1 MNRRIAI
8 LTAAL
13 ALGYGCATYQPPER
27 PMAFMVP
34 TLTRGGNLEN
44 LHRLR
49 VSPEILRS
57 HLEEQ
62 QFWEPLRKAGLEESE
77 LETVSRGLRLRG
89 YAELDARRTASPLQW
104 VMFFG
109 SAPDELT
116 VIGGYGPEGTDRT
129 ARKVWKVE

>member
-1 MNRRIAI
+1 M
-8 LTAAL
+8 LMC
-13 ALGYGCATYQPPER
+13 GCATYQPPER
-27 PMAFMVP
+27 PVAFMVP
-34 TLTRGGNLEN
+34 TLTRGGSLQA

-49 VSPEILRS
+49 VSPDLLRS

-62 QFWEPLRKAGLEESE
+62 QFWEPLRKVGLEESE
-77 LETVSRGLRLRG
+77 LETISRGLRLRG

-116 VIGGYGPEGTDRT
+116 VIGGYGPEGTGKT
-129 ARKVWKVE
+129 VRKVWKVE